1 MENAKKG
8 GIWLPKH
15 TLLLI
20 GITIAAY
27 FALSG
32 GLPYIPDGLVNAF
45 GFSLYSPLGLITY
58 PFVHIGLNHLVG
70 NVLFLLV
77 VGAFAERRLRAV
89 DFYSIYLL
97 SAAYS
102 ALAFGLIEPN
112 TVLVGASAAI
122 AGLMV
127 AAFLMDLRRAVVA
140 VLFTMLFA
148 GYFVM
153 PAFNALVSNA
163 HSSLSAQGIALTGE
177 LDRLNTSLSQAQESL
192 ATGSIS
198 ESEYNRTAAEI
209 SANSSIVGS
218 QLRGVESVLT
228 NVVSGYNRERA
239 TRTSILVHLVG
250 GMTALAY
257 VIAFRRDIIWQMRS
271 RR

>member
-8 GIWLPKH
+8 GIWLPRH
-15 TLLLI
+15 TLTLI
-20 GITIAAY
+20 SVTIAAY

-58 PFVHIGLNHLVG
+58 PFVHVSLSHLVG
-70 NVLFLLV
+70 NMLFLLV
-77 VGAFAERRLRAV
+77 VGAFAERKLRPV
-89 DFYSIYLL
+89 DFYSVYFL

-102 ALAFGLIEPN
+102 ALAFGLLEPN
-112 TVLVGASAAI
+112 TVLVGASAAV

-127 AAFLMDLRRAVVA
+127 AAFLADLRRAVVA
-140 VLFTMLFA
+140 VLFTMLLA
-148 GYFVM
+148 GYLIM
-153 PAFNALVSNA
+153 PAFNAFVSNA
-163 HSSLSAQGIALTGE
+163 QDSLAAQSVALSGE
-177 LDRLNTSLSQAQESL
+177 LDRLNASLSRAQEAL
-192 ATGSIS
+192 ASGGIS
-198 ESEYNRTAAEI
+198 EAEYNRTSAEV
-209 SANSSIVGS
+209 SSNSSIVAS
-218 QLRGVESVLT
+218 QLRQVESVLT
-228 NVVSGYNRERA
+228 NVEGGYSRERA

-250 GMTALAY
+250 GMAALAY